1 MYIWQNGKNSKY
13 TKIATIKKKSIT
25 SYKKKGLKEGKKYY
39 FKVRAYKKSKK
50 TKKYGSYSEILQA
63 QTKKRLSKV
72 KVSVNTS
79 SKRYTGK
86 AVKTTVSIKD
96 GKNTLKYKKDYT
108 ISYKNNVNL
117 GTATVTVKGKGNY
130 TGTIKKNFKIVIGKT
145 NNVKVKSQ
153 SVSDVT
159 LGWTRDPAVTGYEIY
174 MATSKSGKYSKI
186 ATITKNSVTSYKK
199 TKLTKNKIYYF
210 KIRAYKIIKGKKQ
223 YGAYS
228 NIVSGTPKEN
238 VVGNLNI
245 VQSMIKDN
253 TLTIENKTYL
263 NVTISQDVKE
273 DSQINL
279 NNITIKGKLTLNEPQ
294 RYRLNISNTNLSNME
309 IVKVTSKAYN
319 ASNVYNQ
326 MIDGPTVN
334 FENCS
339 NIKKIDING
348 NIEINGTNTAET
360 ININSG
366 NEISLGIASNEVIVN
381 SNPIES
387 VIAVNKDVKNIVNK
401 KDNVSIMINS
411 NINDITNNGR
421 NSKIMIATDKK
432 VSNLVNNA
440 ENTVISGK
448 GNIEKLT
455 ISESSKNAKI
465 FVKTTTQPVVK
476 TDDSF
481 IVEEK
486 DLFIQSVEPKG
497 QGNVTFT
504 LNKQTSKKLTLSDV
518 SIYCGRGSET
528 TIFSIESKDNKTYNL
543 TTSYY
548 KDGIF
553 GLYVTLPNGNI
564 ISKDFKC
571 EYSNPT
577 VNKSYVIRTAK
588 DKAELE
594 LYGVDEGGYLYYVL
608 EAPGAQNIN
617 EAHIKAKGT
626 KVQVKTEYNKI
637 DITSG
642 LNEGK
647 SYELYY
653 IIEGFYKNTSSVKG
667 PIEVSSKIQEV
678 DKSDILIEY
687 AAEESCNTFVIRLN
701 KVPEKKLVLSDF
713 SIKCPTESKLTISGA
728 KFTTSADRLTY
739 YLKVPDNYGH
749 KDNKYTVEVNVGSKK
764 ISKSFVSHFA
774 PPVITG
780 EKITRTGKN
789 EAKLTFNSD
798 EPGKMYYG
806 IFEWNRG
813 IYVGDSTTPL
823 AEDVLKAVANGTL
836 AKEPLK
842 GKEKALVAG
851 PNDLI
856 VDLSNIEI
864 TKTTRIW
871 VLFVD
876 NVGNYRNGFVS
887 HFGSIPE
894 YVGGGEEED
903 KSTLKITTFNAT
915 SKSIRI
921 NFNEEIG
928 YMGNSD
934 IELQGSGL
942 PARITYSTSLESKS
956 VYIELLNCTLSAGK
970 YKIIITPTDSKD
982 NVVTLEYEFEIK

>member
-1 MYIWQNGKNSKY
+1 
-13 TKIATIKKKSIT
+13 
-25 SYKKKGLKEGKKYY
+25 
-39 FKVRAYKKSKK
+39 
-50 TKKYGSYSEILQA
+50 
-63 QTKKRLSKV
+63 
-72 KVSVNTS
+72 
-79 SKRYTGK
+79 
-86 AVKTTVSIKD
+86 
-96 GKNTLKYKKDYT
+96 
-108 ISYKNNVNL
+108 
-117 GTATVTVKGKGNY
+117 
-130 TGTIKKNFKIVIGKT
+130 
-145 NNVKVKSQ
+145 
-153 SVSDVT
+153 
-159 LGWTRDPAVTGYEIY
+159 
-174 MATSKSGKYSKI
+174 MATSKGGKYSRI
-186 ATITKNSVTSYKK
+186 STITRNSVTSYKK
-199 TKLTKNKIYYF
+199 TKLTKNKTYYF
-210 KIRAYKIIKGKKQ
+210 KVRAYKIVKGKKK

-228 NIVSGTPKEN
+228 NIVSATPKEN
-238 VVGNLNI
+238 AVGNLNI
-245 VQSMIKDN
+245 MQSMIKNN
-253 TLTIENKTYL
+253 TLTVENKTYL

-279 NNITIKGKLTLNEPQ
+279 NNITIKGKLTLNEPK
-294 RYRLNISNTNLSNME
+294 RYRLNITNTNLSNME
-309 IVKVTSKAYN
+309 VVKVATKAYN
-319 ASNVYNQ
+319 AANVYNQ
-326 MIDGPTVN
+326 IIDGPTVN

-339 NIKKIDING
+339 NMKKIDING
-348 NIEINGTNTAET
+348 NIEINGANTAET

-366 NEISLGIASNEVIVN
+366 SEISLGIPSNEVIVN
-381 SNPIES
+381 SNPVDS
-387 VIAVNKDVKNIVNK
+387 VIAINKDVKNIVNK
-401 KDNVSIMINS
+401 KDNVNFMINS
-411 NINDITNNGR
+411 NINDITNNGK
-421 NSKIMIATDKK
+421 NSKIMISTDKK
-432 VSNLVNNA
+432 VSNLANNA
-440 ENTVISGK
+440 ENTFISGK
-448 GNIEKLT
+448 GSIEKLT
-455 ISESSKNAKI
+455 ISENAKNTKV
-465 FVKTTTQPVVK
+465 FVKTTTQPVVEA
-476 TDDSF
+476 DDTF
-481 IVEEK
+481 ILEEK
-486 DLFIQSVEPKG
+486 DFAIQSVEPKS

-504 LNKQTSKKLTLSDV
+504 LNKPTSKKLTLADV

-528 TIFSIESKDNKTYNL
+528 AIFSIESKDNKTYNL

-577 VNKSYVIRTAK
+577 VNKSVVIRTAK

-617 EAHIKAKGT
+617 QAHIKAKGT

-637 DITSG
+637 NISG
-642 LNEGK
+642 LQEGK

-653 IIEGFYKNTSSVKG
+653 VIEGFYKNTSSVKG
-667 PIEVSSKIQEV
+667 PIEVPSKVQEV
-678 DKSDILIEY
+678 DKSDIFIEY

-713 SIKCPTESKLTISGA
+713 SIKCPTQSKLTISGA
-728 KFTTSADRLTY
+728 KFTTSVDRLTY

-764 ISKSFVSHFA
+764 INKSFVSHFD
-774 PPVITG
+774 PPAITG

-806 IFEWNRG
+806 VYEWNRG

-823 AEDVLKAVANGTL
+823 AENVLKAVANGTL

-842 GKEKALVAG
+842 GKEKVLVAG
-851 PNDLI
+851 PNDLT

-864 TKTTRIW
+864 TRTTRIW

-876 NVGNYRNGFVS
+876 NAGNYRNGFVS

-894 YVGGGEEED
+894 YVGGGEEEN
-903 KSTLKITTFNAT
+903 KSTLKITSVDVTN
-915 SKSIRI
+915 KSIKI

-942 PARITYSTSLESKS
+942 PAKITYSTSLESKS
-956 VYIELLNCTLSAGK
+956 AYIELLNCTLSAGK